1 MRLGTVKYRQ
11 DSPIY
16 RIAYA
21 PDGKHF
27 VTDGD
32 DGRLRV
38 WDAASGRLIREVNA
52 GVEAISDFALST
64 KGKIIMVAGI
74 AEEPGRGFVRR
85 VRFTE
90 VDSGLVADEAT
101 WDEEVHRIFG
111 VVALCPERQYL
122 AEGLREGMV
131 LILDAM
137 TGAEIRRL
145 VVPGR
150 IVVHLAFT
158 GDGKRISVT
167 TQGPDL
173 KKQRR

>member
-1 MRLGTVKYRQ
+1 M
-11 DSPIY
+11 
-16 RIAYA
+16 
-21 PDGKHF
+21 
-27 VTDGD
+27 
-32 DGRLRV
+32 
-38 WDAASGRLIREVNA
+38 WDAASGRLIREVDA

-122 AEGLREGMV
+122 AEAYAKV
-131 LILDAM
+131 WSSSW
-137 TGAEIRRL
+137 T
-145 VVPGR
+145 P
-150 IVVHLAFT
+150 
-158 GDGKRISVT
+158 
-167 TQGPDL
+167 
-173 KKQRR
+173 